1 MSIQQSAIF
10 DREFCVRFEE
20 AVLQLNVVD
29 FVWRRFQRYLYR
41 TFVSHC

>member
-1 MSIQQSAIF
+1 
-10 DREFCVRFEE
+10 
-20 AVLQLNVVD
+20 VLQLNVVD